1 MSDNQL
7 VEIMTEVAKEQS
19 KEIYNDGF
27 KGATQEGGQAL
38 ETIVGLFN
46 NVILYPLKKANIT
59 FKYKLEQFEDDLK
72 ENMRKIPEENIIE
85 PSLSV
90 VGPTIEAL
98 KYTIDTE
105 DLREMYM
112 NLLTSSMDIDKIK
125 YAHPSYV
132 DIIKQ
137 LTSLDANILKQMK
150 SLNKLLRSSRITF
163 AFEDKTYSNAMPR
176 LFAPDLL
183 IEGYD
188 PFLISASIENLCR
201 LGIVINYNAD
211 LIGEDYSYCTT
222 HPYVIERYN
231 LYKEHGFNITFE
243 IAHADEALGLTD
255 FGENFVKACME

>member
-72 ENMRKIPEENIIE
+72 ENMRKIPEGNVIE
-85 PSLSV
+85 PALNV

-112 NLLTSSMDIDKIK
+112 NLLTSSMDIDKIQ
-125 YAHPSYV
+125 YTHPSYV
-132 DIIKQ
+132 DIIRQ
-137 LTSLDANILKQMK
+137 LTSLDALILKKAKEYDNLM
-150 SLNKLLRSSRITF
+150 RISRITF
-163 AFEDKTYSNAMPR
+163 AFDDKTYKNAMPR

-183 IEGYD
+183 IENYD
-188 PFLISASIENLCR
+188 PFLISSSIENLCR
-201 LGIVINYNAD
+201 LGVFINYSVG
-211 LIGEDYSYCTT
+211 LIGGDYSYCTS
-222 HPYVIERYN
+222 HPYVLSRYN
-231 LYKEHGFNITFE
+231 LYKENGVNSMFE
-243 IAHADEALGLTD
+243 IKHADEAIGLTD
-255 FGENFVKACME
+255 FGQNFVKACIE